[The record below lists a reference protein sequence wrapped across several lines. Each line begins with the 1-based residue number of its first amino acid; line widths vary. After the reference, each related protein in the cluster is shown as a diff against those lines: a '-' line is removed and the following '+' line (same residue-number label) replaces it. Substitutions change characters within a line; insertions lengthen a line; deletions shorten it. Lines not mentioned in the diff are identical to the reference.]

1 MVSIIVPVHNTAD
14 YLHKCI
20 ESLRSQ
26 TLQQV
31 EIILVDNLSVDG
43 SSEICDEYAK
53 TDKRIKVL
61 HLSIAGLSIARNA
74 GMRIASAPYIGFVD
88 SDDYVEPAMFE
99 KMLDAMVQS
108 DAEIA
113 YCNFLLEYEFKPN
126 ESPYRNS
133 GDIVIRDPKNVLQDM
148 MMEKLVVLL
157 VQSFIKVISDII
169 TIPRGENYEDRLV
182 MYEWVALCNK
192 VVWVD
197 SPFIIM

>member
-99 KMLDAMVQS
+99 KNVR
-108 DAEIA
+108 
-113 YCNFLLEYEFKPN
+113 CNGTKWCGNCIL
-126 ESPYRNS
+126 
-133 GDIVIRDPKNVLQDM
+133 
-148 MMEKLVVLL
+148 
-157 VQSFIKVISDII
+157 
-169 TIPRGENYEDRLV
+169 
-182 MYEWVALCNK
+182 
-192 VVWVD
+192 
-197 SPFIIM
+197 